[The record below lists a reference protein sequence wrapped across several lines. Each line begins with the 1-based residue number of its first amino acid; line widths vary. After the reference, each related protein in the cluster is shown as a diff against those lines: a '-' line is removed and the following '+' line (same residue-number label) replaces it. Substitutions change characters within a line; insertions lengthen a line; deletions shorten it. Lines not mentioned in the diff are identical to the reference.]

1 MPDSPQAL
9 LVVLST
15 LVVALIAKDILNG
28 MLRRPFLNPDAWQPL
43 PLVDVK
49 QLSHNTRR
57 FRFALPHQ
65 EQLLGLPLGQ
75 HISIKGTAAD
85 GSEVMRCAPSQPAC
99 SACFGLPLVAAGL
112 AWRRGQRAVQAT
124 CRAPPWFAASGAP
137 VAC

>member
-1 MPDSPQAL
+1 MSSHALHAPVRLPASQAL

-28 MLRRPFLNPDAWQPL
+28 MLRRPFLNPDTWQPL

-75 HISIKGTAAD
+75 HISIKGAAAD
-85 GSEVMRCAPSQPAC
+85 GTEVMRCAHPAC
-99 SACFGLPLVAAGL
+99 LAAWPAAAAGL
-112 AWRRGQRAVQAT
+112 NV
-124 CRAPPWFAASGAP
+124 C
-137 VAC
+137 